1 MITHLKHSLLIL
13 AGCVSLVLGVIGAFM
28 PLLPTVP
35 LVLLA
40 GFCFA
45 RSSERL
51 HTWLISNPHFGS
63 IIRNFET
70 GGEIPR
76 RVKIRAIS
84 VIWISMIISA
94 LIVAKLPLVVMLTVI
109 GSGVTFYL
117 WRRPEPTPHSLET
130 WTPHD

>member
-1 MITHLKHSLLIL
+1 MITPLKHALLIVAGSISL
-13 AGCVSLVLGVIGAFM
+13 ALGVIGAFL

-35 LVLLA
+35 LVLLS

-63 IIRNFET
+63 IIRNFES

-76 RVKIRAIS
+76 RIKIRAIT

-94 LIVAKLPLVVMLTVI
+94 VIVARLPLVIMLAAI

-117 WRRPEPTPHSLET
+117 WRRPEPAPHSIET
-130 WTPHD
+130 WKPHE